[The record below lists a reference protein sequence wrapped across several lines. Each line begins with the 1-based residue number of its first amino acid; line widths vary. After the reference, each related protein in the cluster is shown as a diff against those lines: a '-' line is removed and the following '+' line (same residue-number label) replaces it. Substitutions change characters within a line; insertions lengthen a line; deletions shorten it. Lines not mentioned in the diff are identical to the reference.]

1 MLVRS
6 ECNPHVSGSNLAE
19 GKFLQ
24 DWLEKLSLEEYDLL
38 HQTYYI
44 KIYLLNLYP
53 NLPVE
58 QVD

>member
-6 ECNPHVSGSNLAE
+6 ECDLHVAGSNLGE
-19 GKFLQ
+19 GNFLQ